1 MLGSMRWPIR
11 DLSLFPLDAMVIRV
25 NSCGLVPMTSHEI
38 FRECPTEVVNEIFA
52 YLHENEKGVYRAIIQ
67 NIATQ
72 RKLRPVFI
80 ERKPKTERHEW
91 LRQALSRKP
100 ADDIAAQTLQIWLLG
115 AQKDLICQ
123 FLDALEIPHDGKGFV
138 DQLPPEP
145 SGDKLKVAID
155 LLLQQHRPEIVA
167 IYLHLFQTMD
177 DAGWKG
183 LEEALTGDPRL
194 KISPETSSQ
203 TA

>member
-1 MLGSMRWPIR
+1 MSAV
-11 DLSLFPLDAMVIRV
+11 SAFFPLDATIFRV
-25 NSCGLVPMTSHEI
+25 NSSGLVPMRSHEI
-38 FRECPTEVVNEIFA
+38 FRECPTEVVTEIFV
-52 YLHENEKGVYRAIIQ
+52 YLYEHEKGVYRAIIQ

-100 ADDIAAQTLQIWLLG
+100 ADDMAAQTLQIWLLG

-145 SGDKLKVAID
+145 SGEKLKAAVD
-155 LLLQQHRPEIVA
+155 QLLEQHRPEIVA

-177 DAGWKG
+177 DAGWKA
-183 LEEALTGDPRL
+183 LEEVLIADPRL
-194 KISPETSSQ
+194 KISHETGSN